1 MKLKEEL
8 RYAYTAS
15 GVQSVM
21 ICGVYKMHMLSAG
34 SLAIPVEVSCCI
46 LTPSYILTVLFYIR
60 CLLLQLLK
68 REAMLTLV
76 QERDVS
82 TWTMYDVQE
91 LRAP

>member
-1 MKLKEEL
+1 MKPKEEL

-21 ICGVYKMHMLSAG
+21 ISGVYKMHMLSAG
-34 SLAIPVEVSCCI
+34 SLAIPVEVSCS
-46 LTPSYILTVLFYIR
+46 SYILTVPFYIH

-68 REAMLTLV
+68 QEAMLTLV

-82 TWTMYDVQE
+82 TWTMYDAQE